1 MIKSVLGAGN
11 ALVDILAIIPDHSL
25 LEKYKLPVGSMQH
38 VDEPTANRVY
48 DELKQ
53 FAPSVVS
60 GGSAANAVRAM
71 AELGMTAGFFGKVG
85 HDELGDLYDKDLR
98 AAGIHSLL
106 KRDDASTGRA
116 MVLVLP
122 DAERTFAVHL
132 GAAALMNPDDIPA
145 EAFDDYDCLHI
156 EGYLIQNHSLIE
168 TAMKC
173 AKQKGKTVSLDL
185 ASYNVVEEHLDF
197 LRGIVERYT
206 DIVFANEEEARAF
219 AGVEPEKAVE
229 ILGSLCDIAVV
240 KLGARGSI
248 VKHGDEL
255 HRLPAIP
262 VTPVDLTGAGDLYA
276 AGFFR
281 ALSSG
286 LDLAACAKAG
296 TVCAAEIIKLIGTKL
311 PAEALSNVRAA
322 IAKL

>member
-11 ALVDILAIIPDHSL
+11 ALVDILAIIPDNAL

-48 DELKQ
+48 EELKR
-53 FAPSVVS
+53 FDPATVA
-60 GGSAANAVRAM
+60 GGSAANAVRGM
-71 AELGMTAGFFGKVG
+71 AELGMTAGFLGKVG
-85 HDELGDLYDKDLR
+85 RDELGDFYDDGLR
-98 AAGIHSLL
+98 AAGIRSLL

-122 DAERTFAVHL
+122 DGERTFAVHL
-132 GAAALMNPDDIPA
+132 GAAALMKPDDISTEPFA
-145 EAFDDYDCLHI
+145 DYDCLHI

-168 TAMKC
+168 TTMKC
-173 AKQKGKTVSLDL
+173 AKQQGKTVSLDL
-185 ASYNVVEEHLDF
+185 ASYNVVEENLEF

-206 DIVFANEEEARAF
+206 DIVFANEEEARSF
-219 AGVEPEKAVE
+219 TGVEPEKAVE
-229 ILGSLCDIAVV
+229 ILGGLCDIAVV
-240 KLGARGSI
+240 KLGAKGSL

-255 HRLPAIP
+255 HRLPAIAA
-262 VTPVDLTGAGDLYA
+262 TPVDLTGAGDLYA

-286 LDLAACAKAG
+286 HNLADCAKAG
-296 TVCAAEIIKLIGTKL
+296 TICASEIIKVMGTKL
-311 PAEALSNVRAA
+311 PDEALSNVRAA
-322 IAKL
+322 LAKL

>member
-11 ALVDILAIIPDHSL
+11 ALVDILAIIPDNSL
-25 LEKYKLPVGSMQH
+25 LEKYRLPVGSMQH

-53 FAPSVVS
+53 FAPSTVP

-85 HDELGDLYDKDLR
+85 HDELGDLYDDGLR
-98 AAGIHSLL
+98 AAGVRPFL
-106 KRDDASTGRA
+106 KLDDASTGRA

-122 DAERTFAVHL
+122 NAERTFAVYL
-132 GAAALMNPDDIPA
+132 GAAALMNPDDIPV

-168 TAMKC
+168 AAMKC
-173 AKQKGKTVSLDL
+173 AREKGKTVSLDL

-197 LRGIVERYT
+197 LHGIVERYT

-219 AGVEPEKAVE
+219 TGVEPEKAVG

-255 HRLPAIP
+255 HRLPAVP

-286 LDLAACAKAG
+286 HDLAACAKAG
-296 TVCAAEIIKLIGTKL
+296 TICAAEIIKLIGTKL
-311 PAEALSNVRAA
+311 PEEALSNIQAA
-322 IAKL
+322 IARL